1 MIEFRLQDSGKLPS
15 KGSQG
20 AAGYDICSTIKACI
34 NPFDRLLVPT
44 GVYLNRLPPDS
55 YLRIAP
61 RSKLANKFGID
72 VLAGVVDSDYRG
84 EIMVILHNTSENY
97 FQFNAGDAIAQLI
110 LEQIVPSEVVDV
122 THECVYNPTE
132 RGEAGISS
140 IELRAQG
147 ARNDKMY
154 N

>member
-20 AAGYDICSTIKACI
+20 AAGYDICSATDGCI
-34 NPFDRLLVPT
+34 QPFDRLLVPT

-84 EIMVILHNTSENY
+84 EIMVILHNTSEHY
-97 FQFNAGDAIAQLI
+97 FQFNEGDAIAQLI

-122 THECVYNPTE
+122 THECVYNPTA
-132 RGEAGISS
+132 RGDSGISS
-140 IELRAQG
+140 KELRAQG
-147 ARNDKMY
+147 ASNVTIY